1 MTPYLFWYTGS
12 GSQLEKSLH
21 LIRISNGPIEA
32 WKALSWSLAI
42 HVTAFLTAY
51 SVLPNFEPVQFGGEN
66 EVLEIESAFVSD
78 SSGDVVYEPPVTTE
92 PMDVEDS
99 ERDYLPPTQAE
110 PSAVLQ
116 RMPSRSVVQPDVKA
130 AEQVVPPEQ
139 SLVQP
144 EIIFRKPIDTAEL
157 VTRHPDRPRAMP
169 MPSSATTTI
178 TGLDE
183 TLPPVFKTN
192 TAPEYP
198 AQAVRLRLEG
208 EVMLEL
214 RVTVDG
220 RVKDVKVLRSS
231 GHEILDR
238 AAVKAVKGWKG
249 QPAMRRGQAV
259 ETAERLPIRFR
270 L

>member
-1 MTPYLFWYTGS
+1 
-12 GSQLEKSLH
+12 LENGLH
-21 LIRISNGPIEA
+21 LLRTSNGPIEV
-32 WKALSWSLAI
+32 WKAVSYSLAL
-42 HVTAFLTAY
+42 HVTALLTVY
-51 SVLPNFEPVQFGGEN
+51 SVFPTFEPVQFGGEN

-92 PMDVEDS
+92 PMDVEES

-116 RMPSRSVVQPDVKA
+116 RMTSQSVVEPDWKPADQLVT
-130 AEQVVPPEQ
+130 QDQ
-139 SLVQP
+139 NLVQQD
-144 EIIFRKPIDTAEL
+144 IIFRKPTSTPEPVTRRPEL
-157 VTRHPDRPRAMP
+157 VRVSP

-183 TLPPVFKTN
+183 TLPPLFKTN

-259 ETAERLPIRFR
+259 ETVERLPIRFR